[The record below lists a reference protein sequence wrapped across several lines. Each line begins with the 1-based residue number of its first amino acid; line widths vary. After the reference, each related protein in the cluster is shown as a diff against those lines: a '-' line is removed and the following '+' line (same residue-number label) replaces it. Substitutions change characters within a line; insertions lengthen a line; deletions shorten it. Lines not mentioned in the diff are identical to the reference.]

1 MNSLDQFLEKRK
13 WLLALSLLFIF
24 GLGLAVRFY
33 DLQDPPMD
41 FHPTRQ
47 FHSIL
52 MARGMYYQNLEG
64 IPEWKR
70 EMAVQQWKA
79 EGLIE
84 PPFMEWL
91 AAQTYR
97 VTGQE
102 AVWYA
107 RIYSILFWTA
117 GGIGLFLLAKELAG
131 NTAGIF
137 AAAYYMLLKYAGIA
151 SRSFQ
156 PDPLMTALIVLALWA
171 LVRWSKEP
179 NWKWSITAGLLA
191 GLAILT
197 KSVAVFFVGP
207 AFLVVVVL
215 SMGLLKALRSPKVW
229 GMGVLAVVPYAMF
242 HIYGMYISG
251 LLREQFSLRF
261 FPQLWTDPVFYLQ
274 WKGLIASTVGFEWF
288 LLALLG
294 IMLLRER
301 TARGLLL
308 AAFGGYFVYGLTF
321 AYHISTHDYYQ
332 LPLIPL
338 VALGLAGGVD
348 SLVRG
353 IQAKKWLAYPLL
365 AGVLLFAVVTS
376 AWDIRVA
383 LKRDDFRNEAVFW
396 TRLSEKLGDNVSVV
410 ALSQN
415 YSYPLKY
422 WGWMQVTNW
431 MTAGDFNYRKLA
443 GVEFDVQK
451 LFEEETAGKDYFIVT
466 LLDDLN
472 NQPEVKELLDAN
484 YPVFEQS
491 SDYVIYDLRGQK

>member
-1 MNSLDQFLEKRK
+1 MNYLDQFLEKRK

-52 MARGMYYQNLEG
+52 MARGMYYQDLDD

-70 EMAVQQWKA
+70 ELAVQQWKS

-91 AAQTYR
+91 TAQTYK

-102 AVWYA
+102 AIWYA

-117 GGIGLFLLAKELAG
+117 GGVGLFMLAKELAG
-131 NTAGIF
+131 NTAGLF
-137 AAAYYMLLKYAGIA
+137 AAAYFMLLKYGAIA

-171 LVRWSKEP
+171 LVRWSKTS
-179 NWKWSITAGLLA
+179 NWKWSIAAGLLA
-191 GLAILT
+191 GLAILC
-197 KSVAVFFVGP
+197 KSVAVFFVGIP
-207 AFLVVVVL
+207 FLVVVL
-215 SMGLLKALRSPKVW
+215 INQGLLKALRNPKVW
-229 GMGVLAVVPYAMF
+229 VMGVLAVLPYAMF
-242 HIYGMYISG
+242 HVYGIYISG

-261 FPQLWTDPVFYLQ
+261 FPQLWVNPVFYLQ

-288 LLALLG
+288 ILAILG
-294 IMLLRER
+294 ILLLRER
-301 TARGLLL
+301 ASRGLLL
-308 AAFGGYFVYGLTF
+308 ALFAGYFLYGFTF

-338 VALGLAGGVD
+338 VGLGLAGGVD

-353 IQAKKWLAYPLL
+353 IQAKKWLAYPVL
-365 AGVLLFAVVTS
+365 AGVLLVVVVTS
-376 AWDIRVA
+376 AWDVRVA
-383 LKRDDFRNEAVFW
+383 LKRDDFRNEPIFW
-396 TRLSEKLGDNVSVV
+396 TRISEKVGENASVV
-410 ALSQN
+410 ALAQN
-415 YSYPLKY
+415 YSYPLQY
-422 WGWMQVTNW
+422 WGWMRVTNW

-443 GVEFDVQK
+443 GVEFNVRN
-451 LFEEETAGKDYFIVT
+451 LFDEETAGKDYFVVT
-466 LLDDLN
+466 LLDELN
-472 NQPEVKELLDAN
+472 NQPEVKQLLDEN
-484 YPVFEQS
+484 YPILEQS
-491 SDYVIYDLRGQK
+491 SDYIIYDLREKK